1 MHRLGVLMKGLS
13 DLFETNKL
21 EQLGERMVIVSLEGN
36 TFFLPFW
43 IVIFQVLA
51 INKPSRPHSS

>member
-1 MHRLGVLMKGLS
+1 MKGLS

-43 IVIFQVLA
+43 IGIFQVLA
-51 INKPSRPHSS
+51 ISKPSRLHSS

>member
-1 MHRLGVLMKGLS
+1 MKGLS